1 MSQEESESPSVKSD
15 RISFHELLKGDNKI
29 MKKFITMLVKSLQ
42 LFADI
47 NTNVTTDPGLSV
59 ENKTFYDMALIREA
73 TPHLIHDQFGQKRPI
88 PKNGGKRIEFR
99 KYASLPKALTPL
111 TEGVTPDGKKLS
123 VSAIEAEVNFYG
135 DYVALSDVLDLT
147 AIDNNAVE
155 ATRACGNQAGLTL
168 DTITRNVL
176 QSGTNVYYCPEVDAD
191 YKRTATAQPD
201 DRSKLTAGCR
211 LTVNVVKRIAT
222 LLKAVNAPKIEGS
235 YVSIIH
241 PYAAYDLTNDPK
253 WEEPHKYCKPEE
265 IFEGEIGRIHGVR
278 FVETSEAAIYTGTE
292 NDCPAGLAVFGTL
305 FLAKDAY
312 GVTEITGGGLQT
324 IIKQLGSAG
333 TADPLNQRSTVG
345 WKASK
350 TAEILLEPYMYRVES
365 CSEFSPD
372 AEMN

>member
-1 MSQEESESPSVKSD
+1 
-15 RISFHELLKGDNKI
+15 

-42 LFADI
+42 LFAEI
-47 NTNVTTDPGLSV
+47 NTNVTTDPGLSA

-73 TPHLIHDQFGQKRPI
+73 SPHLVHDQFGQKRPI

-123 VSAIEAEVNFYG
+123 VSTIEAEVAQYG

-147 AIDNNAVE
+147 AIDNNVVE

-176 QSGTNVYYCPEVDAD
+176 QSGTNVFYCPEVDAD
-191 YKRTATAQPD
+191 YKRTATPQPD
-201 DRSKLTAGCR
+201 DRAKLTKGCR
-211 LTVNVVKRIAT
+211 LTVNVVKRIVA
-222 LLKAVNAPKIEGS
+222 LLKAANAPKINGD

-253 WEEPHKYCKPEE
+253 WEEAHKYCRPEE
-265 IFEGEIGRIHGVR
+265 MFEGEIGRIAGCR
-278 FVETSEAAIYTGTE
+278 FVETSEAAVYTGE
-292 NDCPAGLAVFGTL
+292 DNECPDGLAVFGTL
-305 FLAKDAY
+305 FLGKEAY
-312 GVTEITGGGLQT
+312 GITEITGGGLQT

-333 TADPLNQRSTVG
+333 TSDPLNQRSTVG
-345 WKASK
+345 WKAMK

-365 CSEFSPD
+365 CSEFSED
-372 AEMN
+372 AQAN